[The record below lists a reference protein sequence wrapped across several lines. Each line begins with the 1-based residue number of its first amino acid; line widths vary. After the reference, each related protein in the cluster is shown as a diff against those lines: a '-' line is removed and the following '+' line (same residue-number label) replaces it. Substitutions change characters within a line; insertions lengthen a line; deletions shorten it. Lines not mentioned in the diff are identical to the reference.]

1 MIIKV
6 QQNKYYICVSTMH
19 FQQRQRTLCV
29 QKAWKTPKNLLVLLE
44 FSDGGLRSLQRRR
57 ESARYLL
64 VVATSIYI
72 PYYYYYYMYSLYNLL
87 QHTMIRMSKNM
98 KKCAIQRS
106 CSALNDVRLKVLEST
121 YYQIEVPMYQ
131 IVYLITYEETQSPS
145 NNQGEKRSYTLSS
158 H

>member
-1 MIIKV
+1 
-6 QQNKYYICVSTMH
+6 MH

-72 PYYYYYYMYSLYNLL
+72 LLLLVLLYVLSLQLTAAYYDQNEQKYEKMRNL
-87 QHTMIRMSKNM
+87 
-98 KKCAIQRS
+98 KKLLS
-106 CSALNDVRLKVLEST
+106 NAL
-121 YYQIEVPMYQ
+121 MFA
-131 IVYLITYEETQSPS
+131 
-145 NNQGEKRSYTLSS
+145 
-158 H
+158 

>member
-106 CSALNDVRLKVLEST
+106 CSALNDVCLKVLEST
-121 YYQIEVPMYQ
+121 FFSKLQSSQERLGCYWDLVFTYKLSDRQSDTYF
-131 IVYLITYEETQSPS
+131 YLIV
-145 NNQGEKRSYTLSS
+145 
-158 H
+158 

>member
-6 QQNKYYICVSTMH
+6 QQKKYNYICVSTMH
-19 FQQRQRTLCV
+19 FQQRHRTLCV

-72 PYYYYYYMYSLYNLL
+72 YTILLLLVLLYVLSLQLTAAHYDQNEQKYEKMRNLEKL
-87 QHTMIRMSKNM
+87 LS
-98 KKCAIQRS
+98 
-106 CSALNDVRLKVLEST
+106 
-121 YYQIEVPMYQ
+121 IE
-131 IVYLITYEETQSPS
+131 
-145 NNQGEKRSYTLSS
+145 
-158 H
+158 

>member
-1 MIIKV
+1 
-6 QQNKYYICVSTMH
+6 MH

-64 VVATSIYI
+64 VVATSIYT
-72 PYYYYYYMYSLYNLL
+72 PYYYTLYSLYNLL

-98 KKCAIQRS
+98 KKMR
-106 CSALNDVRLKVLEST
+106 NLEKLLS
-121 YYQIEVPMYQ
+121 IE
-131 IVYLITYEETQSPS
+131 
-145 NNQGEKRSYTLSS
+145 
-158 H
+158 

>member
-1 MIIKV
+1 
-6 QQNKYYICVSTMH
+6 MH

-72 PYYYYYYMYSLYNLL
+72 Y
-87 QHTMIRMSKNM
+87 HTATTSTTTI
-98 KKCAIQRS
+98 CTLFTTY
-106 CSALNDVRLKVLEST
+106 CS
-121 YYQIEVPMYQ
+121 
-131 IVYLITYEETQSPS
+131 
-145 NNQGEKRSYTLSS
+145 TL
-158 H
+158 

>member
-1 MIIKV
+1 
-6 QQNKYYICVSTMH
+6 MH

-72 PYYYYYYMYSLYNLL
+72 YTILLLLVLLYVLSLQLTAAHYDQNEQKYEKMRGRKMTFLKKFLFLL
-87 QHTMIRMSKNM
+87 
-98 KKCAIQRS
+98 
-106 CSALNDVRLKVLEST
+106 L
-121 YYQIEVPMYQ
+121 
-131 IVYLITYEETQSPS
+131 
-145 NNQGEKRSYTLSS
+145 
-158 H
+158 